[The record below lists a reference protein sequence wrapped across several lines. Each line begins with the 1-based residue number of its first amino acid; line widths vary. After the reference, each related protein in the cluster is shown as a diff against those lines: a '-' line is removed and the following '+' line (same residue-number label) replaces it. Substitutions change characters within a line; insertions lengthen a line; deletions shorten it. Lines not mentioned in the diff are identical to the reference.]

1 MGSSSSA
8 SGCKLTATSDPAV
21 FNASPGAV
29 TLLLTSTKGNVT
41 FMVKDTDVLDG
52 SGQSV
57 NPTKTATTLKF
68 TVKQGQ
74 TYLVE
79 TEYFIFP
86 TDSTGTLQESCTGGV
101 VLSQVDSLRNPQQFT
116 VKG

>member
-1 MGSSSSA
+1 MPSRSSA
-8 SGCKLTATSDPAV
+8 GGCKLTATSDPAV

-29 TLLLTSTKGNVT
+29 KLILTPTKGNVT

-57 NPTKTATTLKF
+57 NPTKTATTLEF
-68 TVKQGQ
+68 TVKSGQ

-86 TDSTGTLQESCTGGV
+86 TDSTGTLQESCSGGV
-101 VLSQVDSLRNPQQFT
+101 VLSPVDALRNPQQFT
-116 VKG
+116 VRG